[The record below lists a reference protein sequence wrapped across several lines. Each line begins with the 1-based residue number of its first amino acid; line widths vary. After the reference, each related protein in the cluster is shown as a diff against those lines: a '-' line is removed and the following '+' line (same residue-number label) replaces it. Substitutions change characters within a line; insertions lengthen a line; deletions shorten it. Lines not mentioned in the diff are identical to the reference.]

1 MAESPAPINKWGN
14 FEIALPPPFMEP
26 IIDGINQFLEIFA
39 VLCDIVL
46 VILQVVKVFLIG
58 LVSPILA
65 ILDIIIAIIEGLV
78 TDLRQA
84 GLYMRGD
91 WSIMDGPIEDLP
103 KKLRGG
109 YQAYENRVFEW
120 FTDPTDP
127 KRPDISTQSGVF
139 ALFFFA
145 AVDYSEIE
153 KIIKIL
159 MSLVR
164 FFKAFDPNKAPL
176 PTATNI
182 RYSYVYNMGPF
193 EIEARPGSAFK
204 FATSPLRAKVEW
216 DWASS
221 GEPTPL
227 PIPLPQPAGALVEV
241 STVPELLVGYSERAK
256 NATNSERNGPY
267 TVAKSF
273 FPSPQAVGEGPLK
286 LYGGVYRLS
295 GGPTN
300 AEIATGTGS
309 GARGA
314 WVQAGPREPAIS
326 VKEWKKNPKGLQ
338 RTFFV
343 KSSMFGTSINLDASH
358 MPLPLKSINKST
370 PEFES
375 DPASSVYLR
384 VTPLSGD
391 AVKALEGR
399 VTFNESTADPVN
411 HNLVYN
417 LLPHDPQNS
426 RGLNPIARVRI
437 SNGDIDPTAV
447 GRPSLP
453 ITIALPNEDTAKFLQ
468 MVQAAGII
476 ALTSGARLDDQEA
489 NGAEFSDDAGDT
501 GLAKVSKPLY
511 AMLSPKAWDGGY
523 FENRKNGGQDFR
535 DRVLH
540 VSEDLADRFMKVSA
554 GIPKSVI
561 SSMVER
567 HYDTL
572 CGESKEGLIADAF
585 KSSFTSS
592 YRVQDSENN
601 LIFAGKAT
609 IFDLLGRKSSWM
621 GIHKSYE
628 AITPFLA
635 DVGTGVMKP
644 YVYKAARKD
653 WTRGDRLF
661 LPLEKNPADKD
672 ADYIGETY
680 TKVPYMAVGTD
691 TFMNTNK
698 SRQVLMATQF
708 PTMVAQSDFALIPCR
723 NLWSNAAY
731 DAAAQVLGIANKNP
745 IKSDGEWMCVRP
757 FGDILAPLDGILQEF
772 LDYLY
777 SVRDA
782 IAVII
787 EQIVK
792 FIRMMEAKVQEIQ
805 ALIRKIQ
812 AFLAMLKDFSI
823 SGDFSLLMLSS
834 AGTQGLLNDFMMAEE
849 KPSAGPGALGA
860 GCVMLAGGWPLILV
874 ELFELML
881 APSDEG

>member
-300 AEIATGTGS
+300 TEIATGTGS

-358 MPLPLKSINKST
+358 MPLPLKSINGST

-375 DPASSVYLR
+375 EPASSVYLR

-391 AVKALEGR
+391 AVEALEAQTG
-399 VTFNESTADPVN
+399 VVFNESTANPVN

-453 ITIALPNEDTAKFLQ
+453 ITVALPNEDTAKFLQ

-489 NGAEFSDDAGDT
+489 INAEFSDDAGDT

-523 FENRKNGGQDFR
+523 FENGKNGGQDFR

-540 VSEDLADRFMKVSA
+540 VSEDLADRFMKASA

-572 CGESKEGLIADAF
+572 CGESKEGLISTAHGLTPAF
-585 KSSFTSS
+585 KV
-592 YRVQDSENN
+592 RDSESKV
-601 LIFAGKAT
+601 IGIDKAT
-609 IFDLLGRKSSWM
+609 IFDILGYSDQWV
-621 GIHKSYE
+621 GIHKSLESYKKKLKKKDTMVAPTIR
-628 AITPFLA
+628 AI
-635 DVGTGVMKP
+635 
-644 YVYKAARKD
+644 RES
-653 WTRGDRLF
+653 WTKGDRLF
-661 LPLEKNPADKD
+661 MPIEKNPADPN
-672 ADYIGETY
+672 ATYIPSTY
-680 TKVPYMAVGTD
+680 TKVPYLII
-691 TFMNTNK
+691 FN
-698 SRQVLMATQF
+698 Q
-708 PTMVAQSDFALIPCR
+708 FALDKQKSKQVINDVQYMEYINTKDIKMIPCR
-723 NLWSNAAY
+723 NLWSHAAY

>member
-1 MAESPAPINKWGN
+1 
-14 FEIALPPPFMEP
+14 
-26 IIDGINQFLEIFA
+26 
-39 VLCDIVL
+39 
-46 VILQVVKVFLIG
+46 
-58 LVSPILA
+58 
-65 ILDIIIAIIEGLV
+65 
-78 TDLRQA
+78 
-84 GLYMRGD
+84 
-91 WSIMDGPIEDLP
+91 
-103 KKLRGG
+103 
-109 YQAYENRVFEW
+109 
-120 FTDPTDP
+120 
-127 KRPDISTQSGVF
+127 
-139 ALFFFA
+139 
-145 AVDYSEIE
+145 
-153 KIIKIL
+153 

-193 EIEARPGSAFK
+193 EIEARPGTAFK
-204 FATSPLRAKVEW
+204 FTTSPLRAKIEW

-227 PIPLPQPAGALVEV
+227 PFPLPQPAGALVEV
-241 STVPELLVGYSERAK
+241 STVPELLVGYSERTK
-256 NATNSERNGPY
+256 NATNSGRKGDF

-295 GGPTN
+295 GGPTDQ
-300 AEIATGTGS
+300 EIETGAGS
-309 GARGA
+309 GARSA
-314 WVQAGPREPAIS
+314 WVQAGAREPAFS

-343 KSSMFGTSINLDASH
+343 KSSMFGTSLNLDASH
-358 MPLPLKSINKST
+358 MPLPLKSINGST

-375 DPASSVYLR
+375 DPASSVYVR

-391 AVKALEGR
+391 AVEALESVAK
-399 VTFNESTADPVN
+399 VTFNESTADPKE

-417 LLPHDPQNS
+417 LLPADPKGR
-426 RGLNPIARVRI
+426 RGLEPMVRVRI
-437 SNGDIDPTAV
+437 PGGKLDATAV
-447 GRPSLP
+447 GRASLP
-453 ITIALPNEDTAKFLQ
+453 ISMTLPNEDTAKFLQ

-476 ALTSGARLDDQEA
+476 ALTSGARLDDQTA
-489 NGAEFSDDAGDT
+489 NEAEFSDDAGDT

-523 FENRKNGGQDFR
+523 FESAKNGGQDFR
-535 DRVLH
+535 DRVVH
-540 VSEDLADRFMKVSA
+540 VSQDLADRFMKVSA
-554 GIPKSVI
+554 GIPRSVI

-572 CGESKEGLIADAF
+572 CGESNEGLISTAHGLNPTF
-585 KSSFTSS
+585 KM
-592 YRVQDSENN
+592 RDSKGNIIGIN
-601 LIFAGKAT
+601 KAT
-609 IFDLLGRKSSWM
+609 VFDILGYDDSWM
-621 GIHKSYE
+621 GVHKSYE
-628 AITPFLA
+628 TLKKKLKKKDSMDVPTARAI
-635 DVGTGVMKP
+635 K
-644 YVYKAARKD
+644 KS
-653 WTRGDRLF
+653 WTKGDRLF
-661 LPLEKNPADKD
+661 LPVVKNPEAPD
-672 ADYIGETY
+672 ATVIAETWV
-680 TKVPYMAVGTD
+680 KVPHTVIPNEAVLGRQ
-691 TFMNTNK
+691 K
-698 SRQVLMATQF
+698 SRQVLDPRQYEDDINADNLR
-708 PTMVAQSDFALIPCR
+708 VIPCR
-723 NLWSNAAY
+723 NLWSSAAY

-757 FGDILAPLDGILQEF
+757 FGDILAPLDGILQEI

-777 SVRDA
+777 SIRDA

-792 FIRMMEAKVQEIQ
+792 FIRMMEAKVQEMQ

-849 KPSAGPGALGA
+849 KPQAGPGALGA

-874 ELFELML
+874 ELFEAML
-881 APSDEG
+881 APSDEE